1 MENWRKWIY
10 LEDQTYPNSFYTFLW
25 SIFFFLKWGHYRDL
39 IYLDF
44 GKAFDIMPHWE
55 LEEMQSGV
63 WRNAEGDNGL
73 CWERNTG
80 LEKGYTQSQVD

>member
-1 MENWRKWIY
+1 MENRRKQIY

-25 SIFFFLKWGHYRDL
+25 SGFFFLKWGEYRDL

-44 GKAFDIMPHWE
+44 GKAIWYNDVLEIN

-63 WRNAEGDNGL
+63 WSGKWVRNGRG
-73 CWERNTG
+73 R
-80 LEKGYTQSQVD
+80 Q